1 MPAKR
6 KNTRQKASPDQP
18 RAIGRTGN
26 KKQIEPSFKLVLKR
40 LDKFDQ
46 RFDALDRKIET
57 VDQKVDA
64 ARQETAAE
72 FKAVRGEMA
81 QGLAAVRGEMA
92 QGLAAVRGEM
102 AQGLAAVRGEMAQGL
117 AAVRGEMAQGF
128 AAVRGEMAQGFDSL
142 RHEFKAELQKEFEKH
157 GAGIHQHIS
166 RVENELKAENAEL
179 RGEHRQLLTGM
190 DNAAKNYEQFSDDRK
205 IMDAEIHDLQRN
217 VETLKKRDMEKAAA
231 IDKIEKEIDKLKT
244 A

>member
-6 KNTRQKASPDQP
+6 KNTRKKASPDQP

-72 FKAVRGEMA
+72 FK
-81 QGLAAVRGEMA
+81 
-92 QGLAAVRGEM
+92 AVRGEM